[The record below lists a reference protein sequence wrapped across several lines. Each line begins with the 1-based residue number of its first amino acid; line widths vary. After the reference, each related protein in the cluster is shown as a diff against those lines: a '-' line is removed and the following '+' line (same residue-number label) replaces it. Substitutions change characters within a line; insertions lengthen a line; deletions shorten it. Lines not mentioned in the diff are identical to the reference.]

1 MKNDL
6 LIDKGIIFGLGAP
19 DLQSLT
25 LQHKSVT
32 NGAEWVAALVGAV
45 VNMTTGPACDFLI
58 LLLLLMR

>member
-1 MKNDL
+1 MLMKNDL

-19 DLQSLT
+19 DLQDSE
-25 LQHKSVT
+25 HKSVT

-58 LLLLLMR
+58 LLLLLTR